1 MENKKKA
8 LIGALIVV
16 FVIIIAVGVNA
27 YNKSKQNTSEG
38 SKKITIEVIMA
49 DESSESFE
57 ITTDEEFLRG
67 ALEQEE
73 LIEGTE
79 SEFGLF
85 VSTIAG
91 YTVND
96 ENQEWWAFSKDGES
110 LMTGVD
116 DTPISDGDHFE
127 ATVTVGY

>member
-8 LIGALIVV
+8 LIAALIVV
-16 FVIIIAVGVNA
+16 FAVIIAVGVNA
-27 YNKSKQNTSEG
+27 YNKSKDNTSKG
-38 SKKITIEVIMA
+38 NKNITVEVVMA

-57 ITTDEEFLRG
+57 INTDEEFLRG

-79 SEFGLF
+79 SEYGLF
-85 VSTIAG
+85 VLTVAG
-91 YTVND
+91 YTAND
-96 ENQEWWAFSKDGES
+96 ENEEWWAFSKDGKS

-127 ATVTVGY
+127 ITLTVGF

>member
-8 LIGALIVV
+8 LIAALIVV
-16 FVIIIAVGVNA
+16 FAVIIAVGINA
-27 YNKSKQNTSEG
+27 YNKSKDNTSKG
-38 SKKITIEVIMA
+38 DKNITVEVVMA

-57 ITTDEEFLRG
+57 INTDEEFLRG

-79 SEFGLF
+79 SEYGLF
-85 VSTIAG
+85 VSTVAG
-91 YTVND
+91 YTAND
-96 ENQEWWAFSKDGES
+96 ENEEWWAFSKDGES

-127 ATVTVGY
+127 ITLTVGF